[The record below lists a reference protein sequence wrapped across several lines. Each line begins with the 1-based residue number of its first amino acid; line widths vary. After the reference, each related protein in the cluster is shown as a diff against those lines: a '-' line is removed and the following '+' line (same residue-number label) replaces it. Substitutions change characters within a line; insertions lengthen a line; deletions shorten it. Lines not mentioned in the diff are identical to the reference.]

1 MSKEKK
7 LRTRVSETRHDARE
21 ITIDHIGP
29 IEHLRLMVPK
39 KGGLVVF
46 RGPNGV
52 GKSQALAA
60 VQTLVTGQGRPAP
73 TDGSDRG
80 EVDGLGIVLKVSNRI
95 TKSGELEV
103 SSLEGRFSVLDL
115 VEPRIKDADAAD
127 GHRIKALIQLTGAA
141 ADAALFHKLVGGK
154 KAFGEYVSA
163 GAVDTTDLVTM
174 AAKIKRDLESKAR
187 DAEDRAGKERLSA
200 KAQKQM
206 AEGVDVT
213 LPHEQAELS
222 QALEHAVREETR
234 LSTAAEHATD
244 LEQRASLARRS
255 LNQAKEEYR
264 GPSVEEATAA
274 RDEASRGVQ
283 EQEGVIAE
291 LERQLQTARAEL
303 RSRSEALISKQEA
316 LDTAEQHQSSI
327 NALESTIQAATE
339 ITEISDEELT
349 AAAAAVAEAR
359 VAVERGVT
367 IRNAIEALAKAEQ
380 HNVAARGFEA
390 EATKLRDAAH
400 GIDGVLS
407 GVVKKLNSPLR
418 VSKGR
423 LVTDTDRG
431 EELFADLS
439 RGEQWKIALDI
450 AIDAV
455 GEGGLL
461 VIDQTGFEGLD
472 EENQE
477 LIAKHLEG
485 SGVVMLTAEA
495 TGRQGEELTASVYQA
510 GE

>member
-1 MSKEKK
+1 MAKK
-7 LRTRVSETRHDARE
+7 LQTRVSETRHDARE

-29 IEHLRLMVPK
+29 IDHLRLMVPK
-39 KGGLVVF
+39 RGGLVVF
-46 RGPNGV
+46 RGPNGI

-60 VQTLVTGQGRPAP
+60 VQTLVTGQGRPTP

-80 EVDGLGIVLKVSNRI
+80 EVDGLGITLKVSNRI

-103 SSLEGRFSVLDL
+103 TSLEGRFSVLDL

-127 GHRIKALIQLTGAA
+127 SHRIKALIQLTGAE

-187 DAEDRAGKERLSA
+187 EAEDKAEKERLA
-200 KAQKQM
+200 VKAQKQI
-206 AEGVDVT
+206 ADGVDIT
-213 LPHEQAELS
+213 LPHEEATLS
-222 QALEHAVREETR
+222 QAFEKAVREETR
-234 LSTAAEHATD
+234 LTTAAEHAAD
-244 LEQRASLARRS
+244 LEQRAALARRS
-255 LNQAKEEYR
+255 LKQAIAEYQ
-264 GPSVEEATAA
+264 GPSVGDATAA
-274 RDEASRGVQ
+274 RDEAARGVQ
-283 EQEGVIAE
+283 VQEAVILD
-291 LERQLQTARAEL
+291 LERQLQAARTEL

-316 LDTAEQHQSSI
+316 LATAEQHQTAI
-327 NALESTIQAATE
+327 DALESTIQAATE
-339 ITEISDEELT
+339 ITEIPDEELT
-349 AAAAAVAEAR
+349 AAAAAVTEAR
-359 VAVERGVT
+359 KAVERGVT
-367 IRNAIEALAKAEQ
+367 IRNAIEALEKAEEHNAAARAFEAKA
-380 HNVAARGFEA
+380 AR
-390 EATKLRDAAH
+390 LRDAAH
-400 GIDGVLS
+400 GIDAVLS

-472 EENQE
+472 EENRD
-477 LIAKHLEG
+477 LIARHLEG

-495 TGRQGEELTASVYQA
+495 TGRQGQQLTASVYQA